1 MCLQVPAKSKSA
13 AKAASAQPTSVLKV
27 AKREKVPLDAGTPA
41 QAGSPSA
48 VGGGAAVSSGEKEA
62 ASAASR
68 ASLRSKA
75 SAEELADCSLTSC
88 SGGHT
93 VKEDPE
99 APANTRRR
107 KRPAVGSRAAR
118 QHPADLTGGKVT
130 RRKKKVAAVKTLTC

>member
-41 QAGSPSA
+41 QAGSPSV

-62 ASAASR
+62 ASAALR
-68 ASLRSKA
+68 ASLRSKT
-75 SAEELADCSLTSC
+75 SAEELTDFSLSSC

-93 VKEDPE
+93 MKDDPE
-99 APANTRRR
+99 APVNTRRR
-107 KRPAVGSRAAR
+107 KTPAVGSRAVR
-118 QHPADLTGGKVT
+118 QNPAGLMDGKVT
-130 RRKKKVAAVKTLTC
+130 ERKKKVELQ